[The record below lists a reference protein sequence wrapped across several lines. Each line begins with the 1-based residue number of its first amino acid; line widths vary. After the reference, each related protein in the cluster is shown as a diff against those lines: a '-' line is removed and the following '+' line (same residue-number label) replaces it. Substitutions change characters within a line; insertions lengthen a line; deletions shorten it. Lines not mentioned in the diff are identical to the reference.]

1 MSETTNGRIEVP
13 ITEYQGMRKKI
24 KDLESALNSVSQE
37 AATNKEIIEQAKAIV
52 VDIEE
57 EAFVN
62 RLFRWKSVVKP
73 LNELFNGKIQEA
85 SKKE

>member
-1 MSETTNGRIEVP
+1 MGGRIE
-13 ITEYQGMRKKI
+13 IEISEYQGMRKKI

-52 VDIEE
+52 VDIEG

-85 SKKE
+85 SKQE

>member
-1 MSETTNGRIEVP
+1 MSNSGGRIEVS
-13 ITEYQGMRKKI
+13 IEEYQGMRKKI

-37 AATNKEIIEQAKAIV
+37 AAVNKEIIEKAKAFV
-52 VDIEE
+52 VDIEDE
-57 EAFVN
+57 TFVN

-85 SKKE
+85 SKEE